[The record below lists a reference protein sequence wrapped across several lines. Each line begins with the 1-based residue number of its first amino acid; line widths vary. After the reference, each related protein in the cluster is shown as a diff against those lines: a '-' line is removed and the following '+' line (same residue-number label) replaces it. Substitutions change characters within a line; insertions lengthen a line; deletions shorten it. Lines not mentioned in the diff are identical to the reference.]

1 MSRRTEKAHQR
12 NLERAERHLFVD
24 RVCWLAGSCD
34 WSLEEVLS
42 FLSRFTTDTARSLR
56 LRVPLDF
63 EERKA
68 AESGLCQLVEHVVTR
83 HRRTRRRVTRASR
96 GTDWGASAVLQMQGK
111 PGVYVE
117 RMRQE
122 ELDTRLYQPL
132 VWLLERWLRQL
143 ELTNGGDAHR
153 KRADS
158 LRRALFVLR
167 GKGVS
172 SATSWNETAG
182 RKLAHLE
189 AGLARNVSF
198 SLNYMRRIR
207 GEALA
212 KFLRN
217 ALLRQRD
224 EPRINEDTNRSIMLE
239 VTFLISAAQAFG
251 EQPAFENATLRA
263 QVDDNRNLPKIEFEA
278 SGWVVRVSKGR
289 PADTEEVP
297 LFDSNDERPTDGLD
311 ELLQA
316 AGHEST
322 GMQPDLVIT
331 LWKKDEP
338 SRLWTIL
345 GDAKRNAEGSG
356 RNYLAES
363 IRKALVYRRVYGELL
378 VTEGYTGRPCALH
391 DAPTFPFTLLFHKAV
406 AQCCG
411 VRFVGP
417 VEHKRWFRHLE
428 GGAREAAIEEL
439 CVNLKGDI
447 ATIPE
452 VLCLDLNHLCDIWS
466 EGPFSYDSR
475 TLGAWAAY
483 LLSRVDARCGWSAQQ
498 EPANAGQALGF

>member
-24 RVCWLAGSCD
+24 RVCLLAGACD

-68 AESGLCQLVEHVVTR
+68 AEVGLCQLVERVVTR
-83 HRRTRRRVTRASR
+83 ERRTRRRVTRASR

-117 RMRQE
+117 RLRRE
-122 ELDTRLYQPL
+122 ELDTRLYRPL

-143 ELTNGGDAHR
+143 ELSERDDAHR

-158 LRRALFVLR
+158 LRRALSVLR
-167 GKGVS
+167 NRGVA
-172 SATSWNETAG
+172 SATPWNETAG
-182 RKLAHLE
+182 RKLAHLD

-217 ALLRQRD
+217 ALLHQGD
-224 EPRINEDTNRSIMLE
+224 EPSFKHDTNRSIMLE
-239 VTFLISAAQAFG
+239 VTFLISAAQAFR
-251 EQPAFENATLRA
+251 EQPLFKGATLRA

-289 PADTEEVP
+289 PADTAEVP
-297 LFDSNDERPTDGLD
+297 LFDSDEERPTDGLD

-322 GMQPDLVIT
+322 GLQPDLVVT

-338 SRLWTIL
+338 NRLWTIL

-356 RNYLAES
+356 RSYLAES
-363 IRKALVYRRVYGELL
+363 IRKALVYRHVYGELL
-378 VTEGYTGRPCALH
+378 VTEGYAGQERALYES
-391 DAPTFPFTLLFHKAV
+391 PTFPFTLLFQKAV
-406 AQCCG
+406 VQCCG

-417 VEHKRWFRHLE
+417 VERKRWFRHLSDA
-428 GGAREAAIEEL
+428 ARDKAIKEL
-439 CVNLKGDI
+439 CANLEGSR
-447 ATIPE
+447 AAVPE

-466 EGPFSYDSR
+466 EGPFSYDGR
-475 TLGAWAAY
+475 TLDAWAAY